1 MSYCNPIDLLSY
13 GARELAELVAVDG
26 NVVDPDLLRLTID
39 DGDRSAYTQQERDD
53 ADEALLA
60 LEVACA
66 DADLEIDG
74 YLAGRYPLPIQ
85 QAPGRLVQV
94 AKRIARYNLYSTTA
108 PEQIASRYRDT
119 VNWLKSVEAGA
130 SNVPGL
136 DDATTTTGTAGSA
149 QADPAPRTWDSSS
162 LADY

>member
-26 NVVDPDLLRLTID
+26 AVVDPDLLRLTLE
-39 DGDRSAYTQQERDD
+39 DGDRSSHTQQERDD
-53 ADEALLA
+53 ADQALLA

-94 AKRIARYNLYSTTA
+94 AKRIARYNLYATSA
-108 PEQIASRYRDT
+108 PEEIATRYRDAIG
-119 VNWLKSVEAGA
+119 WLKGVAAGRL
-130 SNVPGL
+130 NVPGL

-149 QADPAPRTWDSSS
+149 QADPAPRTWDASS